1 MENLQELQTKVET
14 KIKTLHLVARENQRI
29 IKRDKEK
36 EIQQHLEL
44 FEKKIEEILEM
55 KYKVQEMIIDRNA
68 KEEAIDKWTAKHDEK
83 LVKKEQPKADIEEAV
98 KNWKRIKSIEEK
110 KEEKQIFERRT
121 REEKQIEEMR
131 QEL

>member
-1 MENLQELQTKVET
+1 MANLQELQTKVET

-68 KEEAIDKWTAKHDEK
+68 KEEAI
-83 LVKKEQPKADIEEAV
+83 VKMDSQ
-98 KNWKRIKSIEEK
+98 
-110 KEEKQIFERRT
+110 T
-121 REEKQIEEMR
+121 
-131 QEL
+131 